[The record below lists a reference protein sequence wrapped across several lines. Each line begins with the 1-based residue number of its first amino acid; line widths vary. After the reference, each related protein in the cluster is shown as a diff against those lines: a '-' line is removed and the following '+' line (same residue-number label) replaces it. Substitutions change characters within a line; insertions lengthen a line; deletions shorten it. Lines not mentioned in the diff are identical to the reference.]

1 MNAESNFALARRFAS
16 TSGILFMLV
25 LAMSVTLVAISSRS
39 VATILVPVQV
49 CLTVVGPILSIAQR
63 HFQVKGNLLL
73 RESQYRNSFDVPM
86 GDGVR
91 LDYYNNVLKPSVK
104 RLGATTLENTKFT
117 LAVVDKMLWW
127 VRLKTLIY
135 FVVFVALLAV
145 RQTDLGW
152 VLLATQTMF
161 SGDVV
166 SRWYSLE
173 RFRFRTSECRVQL
186 KQHYIESAK
195 KESLVSQAF
204 ILRAF
209 TNYEC
214 AKDEVAEPFSQKI
227 FDKMNPQVS
236 KLWDEERSDLG
247 I

>member
-1 MNAESNFALARRFAS
+1 MSAPSNFTLARRFA
-16 TSGILFMLV
+16 TASGILFIFV
-25 LAMSVTLVAISSRS
+25 LSMSVSLVATANPCVSAI
-39 VATILVPVQV
+39 VVPALV
-49 CLTVVGPILSIAQR
+49 CLTVVGPILSITQR

-73 RESQYRNSFDVPM
+73 RESQYRDSFKVPM
-86 GDGVR
+86 GESVR
-91 LDYYNNVLKPSVK
+91 DDYYNNVLKPSVK
-104 RLGATTLENTKFT
+104 RLGANTLENTKFT

-127 VRLKTLIY
+127 IRLKTLIY

-166 SRWYSLE
+166 SRWFSLE
-173 RFRFRTSECRVQL
+173 RFRLRTSECRVQL

-195 KESLVSQAF
+195 KESLISHAF

-214 AKDEVAEPFSQKI
+214 AKDEVAEPLNQKF
-227 FDKMNPQVS
+227 FDKLNPQVS
-236 KLWDEERSDLG
+236 KLWDEERADLG

>member
-1 MNAESNFALARRFAS
+1 MSAESNFTLARKFAAA
-16 TSGILFMLV
+16 SGILLILV
-25 LAMSVTLVAISSRS
+25 LAMSVTLVANADPGVS
-39 VATILVPVQV
+39 VIMVPALV
-49 CLTVVGPILSIAQR
+49 CLTVIGPILSITQR

-73 RESQYRNSFDVPM
+73 RESQYRDAFKVPM
-86 GDGVR
+86 GDSVR
-91 LDYYNNVLKPSVK
+91 DDYYNNVLKPSVK
-104 RLGATTLENTKFT
+104 RLGANTLENTKFT

-127 VRLKTLIY
+127 IRMKTLIY
-135 FVVFVALLAV
+135 FVVFIALLAV

-173 RFRFRTSECRVQL
+173 RFRLRTSECRLLL

-195 KESLVSQAF
+195 KETLVSHAF

-214 AKDEVAEPFSQKI
+214 AKDEVAEPLSQRI
-227 FDKMNPQVS
+227 FDKLNPQVS
-236 KLWDEERSDLG
+236 KLWDEERADLD